1 VSPASGAELEAGLS
15 IATNL
20 FIATNQRAT
29 QAAMKPPNSS
39 SRVDV
44 DTGWGVVFR
53 NHGKLH

>member
-1 VSPASGAELEAGLS
+1 VSPARGAALEVGMS
-15 IATNL
+15 IATYR
-20 FIATNQRAT
+20 FIAMNQRAI

>member
-1 VSPASGAELEAGLS
+1 MSPARGADLDAGMS
-15 IATNL
+15 IPTNL
-20 FIATNQRAT
+20 FIEMNQSAT

-44 DTGWGVVFR
+44 DTGWGFFFR